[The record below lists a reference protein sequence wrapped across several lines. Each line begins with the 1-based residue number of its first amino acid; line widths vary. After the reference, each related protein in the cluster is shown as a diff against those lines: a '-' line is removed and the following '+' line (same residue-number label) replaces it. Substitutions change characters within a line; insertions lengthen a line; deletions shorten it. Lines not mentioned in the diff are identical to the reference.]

1 MVLCALHVQTEKAS
15 NIDVVQEVVVV
26 VAGNFYNKYGNE
38 RDLFDVWP
46 GLAWSGHLGLKSFDT
61 MMILHFDRYICGLQY
76 ISSLER
82 NEDN

>member
-1 MVLCALHVQTEKAS
+1 MQTEKAS

-38 RDLFDVWP
+38 RDLFDIWP
-46 GLAWSGHLGLKSFDT
+46 GHTVLQSQSSDL
-61 MMILHFDRYICGLQY
+61 MMILKFDRYISGPALQY
-76 ISSLER
+76 ISSYKR

>member
-1 MVLCALHVQTEKAS
+1 MCCGPVVLCALHVQTEKAS

-46 GLAWSGHLGLKSFDT
+46 GLAILVLKVS
-61 MMILHFDRYICGLQY
+61 IR
-76 ISSLER
+76 
-82 NEDN
+82 